1 LQSAARPGYKGGAPT
16 GAARGDQLRRCSYGG
31 FRNDDQPEQSV
42 LRIGTRGS
50 PLALAQAELTRA
62 TLLAAH
68 PALAKDGIEI
78 LPIRTTGDKVQ
89 DRTLASIGGKG
100 LFTKE
105 IEEALLDGRVDLA
118 VHSMK
123 DMPTFLPDGL
133 MIGAMLER
141 EDPRDALISP
151 IADSIAKLPQGAV
164 VGTASLRRQAQV
176 LRQRPD
182 LVVQPL
188 RGNVG
193 TRLDKLARGEA
204 AATLLALAGLKRLGR
219 ADAATAILSLDEMLP
234 AVAQGAIGIEVRGND
249 SRLRELVAAVD
260 HAPTSIAVAAER
272 AMLAVLDG
280 SCRTPIAGYAAIDG
294 AQMRLRG
301 LIALPDGTESHRAE
315 DSGNATFDGAVALGR
330 ALGERLKA
338 LAGPSFLA

>member
-1 LQSAARPGYKGGAPT
+1 L
-16 GAARGDQLRRCSYGG
+16 
-31 FRNDDQPEQSV
+31 V
-42 LRIGTRGS
+42 
-50 PLALAQAELTRA
+50 QAELTRA
-62 TLLAAH
+62 ALLAAH
-68 PALAKDGIEI
+68 PELAGTGIEI
-78 LPIRTTGDKVQ
+78 LPIKTTGDKVQ
-89 DRTLASIGGKG
+89 DRTLAAIGGKG

-123 DMPTFLPDGL
+123 DMPTFLPEGL

-151 IADSIAKLPQGAV
+151 VADSIAALPKGAV

-182 LVVQPL
+182 LIVQPL

-204 AATLLALAGLKRLGR
+204 AATLLALAGLKRLGKE
-219 ADAATAILSLDEMLP
+219 AAATAILSLEEMLP
-234 AVAQGAIGIEVRGND
+234 AVAQGAIGIEVRSND
-249 SRLRELVAAVD
+249 SRLRELVAALD

-280 SCRTPIAGYAAIDG
+280 SCRTPIAGHAAIAG
-294 AQMRLRG
+294 TRLRLSG
-301 LIALPDGTESHRAE
+301 LIALPDGTESHRGE
-315 DSGNATFDGAVALGR
+315 DSANATLDDATKLGR
-330 ALGERLKA
+330 DLGERLKA
-338 LAGPSFLA
+338 LAGPGFLN